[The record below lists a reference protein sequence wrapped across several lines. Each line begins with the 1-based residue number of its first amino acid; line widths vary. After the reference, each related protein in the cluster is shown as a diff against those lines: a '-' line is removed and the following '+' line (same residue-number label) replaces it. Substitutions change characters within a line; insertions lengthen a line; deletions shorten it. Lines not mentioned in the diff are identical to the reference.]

1 MIKVSFFSTQN
12 LDWQKARRLAY
23 ESEIRTKNSEI

>member
-1 MIKVSFFSTQN
+1 MTRVSFLTTQN

-23 ESEIRTKNSEI
+23 ESEIRTKNTEI